1 MFIGFIS
8 FYTYFIHDLPGK
20 NININIFN
28 FGASNIDEKA
38 IIARKDETNMGGSR
52 IFFSDTDNVY
62 GKFEVKL
69 KKIDNFIN
77 DSVSFI
83 KIDVEGHELKA
94 LKGLQSCLKN
104 HSPVISL
111 EQHPLEFYNDP
122 DTQILTSSSIA
133 YLKKQG
139 YKFFYEV
146 ECRMKWKTQ
155 VKSRVL
161 GKIVHSI
168 EAILFGIP
176 KNQTFELKA
185 IDDFEK
191 KLYLMLIAS
200 KNAL

>member
-1 MFIGFIS
+1 MSEKS
-8 FYTYFIHDLPGK
+8 F
-20 NININIFN
+20 
-28 FGASNIDEKA
+28 ASN
-38 IIARKDETNMGGSR
+38 
-52 IFFSDTDNVY
+52 F
-62 GKFEVKL
+62 
-69 KKIDNFIN
+69 
-77 DSVSFI
+77 
-83 KIDVEGHELKA
+83 
-94 LKGLQSCLKN
+94 
-104 HSPVISL
+104 L
-111 EQHPLEFYNDP
+111 EQHPNEFYNDP

-161 GKIVHSI
+161 GKIVHLI

-191 KLYLMLIAS
+191 KLYHMLIAS
-200 KNAL
+200 KNTL